1 MRSARLF
8 LLSLSVA
15 PTLAAQY
22 ASCDDPLFSASTR
35 QACQT
40 AVDAARAFQ
49 PLAGMVIS
57 GGNALLGASGSLGG
71 LGHFAIGTRVNA
83 IGASLPD
90 PNNTSGTI
98 TSAYNG
104 LIPAP
109 LVEGGIGV
117 WDRVDIVGS
126 ALLMPTG
133 LVSGLSVKSSAHV
146 GGIALGL
153 GFGARVVVLRPRT
166 PYPAVSVSVM
176 RRWMPKLGYAGDT
189 TQANNYQFSA
199 TLRADNYRIEA
210 GWHLGM
216 FDVGA
221 GLGFDHYQSDI
232 HASGTVGGF
241 GFGNFDTGTF
251 AVSGTRAVVFLN
263 GSARLGGL
271 QLGGELGYQGG
282 KNQTFNTNFADFD
295 PTAGHLF
302 AGLGLRFGR

>member
-1 MRSARLF
+1 MRSAKLVLF
-8 LLSLSVA
+8 SLVFA
-15 PTLAAQY
+15 PPLTAQY

-117 WDRVDIVGS
+117 WDRVDIVSS
-126 ALLMPTG
+126 ALVMPTG

-146 GGIALGL
+146 GSIALGL
-153 GFGARVVVLRPRT
+153 GFGARVAVLRSPF
-166 PYPAVSVSVM
+166 PYPSVTVSVM

-199 TLRADNYRIEA
+199 TLRADNYRVEA

-216 FDVGA
+216 FAVGA
-221 GLGFDHYQSDI
+221 GLGLDHYKSDI

-241 GFGNFDTGTF
+241 GFGSFDTGTF

>member
-1 MRSARLF
+1 MRVF
-8 LLSLSVA
+8 LLLSFSLAS
-15 PTLAAQY
+15 PLAAQY
-22 ASCDDPLFSASTR
+22 ASCDDPVFSASTK

-57 GGNALLGASGSLGG
+57 GGNALLGASGSLG
-71 LGHFAIGTRVNA
+71 LGHFTISTRVNA

-98 TSAYNG
+98 TSSFSG

-109 LVEGGIGV
+109 IIEGGVGV
-117 WDRVDIVGS
+117 WSRVDLVGS

-146 GGIALGL
+146 GSIALGL
-153 GFGARVVVLRPRT
+153 GFGARVALLRPAL
-166 PYPAVSVSVM
+166 PLPSVSVSVM
-176 RRWMPKLGYAGDT
+176 RRWMPQLGYAGDT
-189 TQANNYQFSA
+189 TQSSNYQFSA
-199 TLRADNYRIEA
+199 TLRADNYRVEA

-221 GLGFDHYQSDI
+221 GLGLDHYHSRI
-232 HASGTVGGF
+232 HASGTVGGL

-251 AVSGTRAVVFLN
+251 TVTGSRAVFFTD
-263 GSARLGGL
+263 GSAHLGGF
-271 QLGGELGYQGG
+271 QLAGELGYQGG
-282 KNQTFNTNFADFD
+282 KQQTFNTNFADFD

-302 AGLGLRFGR
+302 VGLGLRFGL